1 MAEDQSQSVGVS
13 ETQVLNEETEVR
25 KLKFIRNYALIIYES
40 DRENFNF
47 WSEKSQKKFH
57 QWVNMFEVGVSK
69 SSC

>member
-25 KLKFIRNYALIIYES
+25 KLKFIRNYALIVYG
-40 DRENFNF
+40 ENLNF
-47 WSEKSQKKFH
+47 WSEQSHKKFH